1 MSKSIFEVI
10 ANYYNIELNK
20 PFKIRYKRNGQEYD
34 VCFKKESI
42 DLLNPISNK
51 WVASFT
57 PLEAILEEYVD
68 IILPPFI
75 PVLGDTYWFVAIDQ
89 PTNTLAVDCN
99 VWVNDLMD
107 FQLLKSKN
115 VFRTKEDAEK
125 RLSCVMDD
133 LLKVKEEYEAN
144 KRCKE
149 AVMGD
154 YK

>member
-75 PVLGDTYWFVAIDQ
+75 PVLGDTYWFVAINQYTD
-89 PTNTLAVDCN
+89 TLAVDCTS
-99 VWVNDLMD
+99 WVNDLMD
-107 FQLLKSKN
+107 FQLLKEKN

-125 RLSCVMDD
+125 QLSCVMND
-133 LLKVKEEYEAN
+133 LLKVKEEYKVNAN
-144 KRCKE
+144 SYF
-149 AVMGD
+149 D
-154 YK
+154 